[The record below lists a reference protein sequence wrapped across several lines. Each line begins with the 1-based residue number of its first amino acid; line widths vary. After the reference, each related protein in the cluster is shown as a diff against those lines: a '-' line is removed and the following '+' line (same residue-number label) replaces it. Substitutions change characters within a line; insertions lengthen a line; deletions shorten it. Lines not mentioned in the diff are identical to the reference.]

1 MDKLIEF
8 TSKSWN
14 EYAIIIKYKRSY
26 FKLLVENLPEGS
38 KEKLMAHDEG
48 QFNIHGTG
56 YLRKGELLPDSLEF
70 SFNNYGIPVKLIDHK
85 LNVTDYIKY
94 KYNHEFGMRELSVQ
108 KNGFL
113 VYCAPTGQGKTWF
126 ALSNLEKLSKQFDT
140 ILYINLELSI
150 DDIKNRCMDMDI
162 NIPDNLYVSP
172 LERVEVIEE
181 WAQDKGYCAFIID
194 NIDNLVG
201 GGDDAYGAQLD
212 FIKKLDR
219 YLKDYNHH
227 ALVLTQLVKEN
238 NLNLLGKD
246 GEINDGIT
254 TNILSGVKQLS
265 YLSRTVMMTAYSGEK
280 QTYVYKMLKVGSAKL
295 NES

>member
-1 MDKLIEF
+1 MKKLIEF

-14 EYAIIIKYKRSY
+14 EYAIIVKYKRSY
-26 FKLLVENLPEGS
+26 FEILVEDLPERS
-38 KEKLMAHDEG
+38 KVKLQLHSEG
-48 QFNIHGTG
+48 KYNINGTG
-56 YLRKGELLPDSLEF
+56 RLHKGEILPASLEF
-70 SFNNYGIPVKLIDHK
+70 SFNDYGIPKLLIDHK
-85 LNVTDYIKY
+85 INITDYITY

-126 ALSNLEKLSKQFDT
+126 ALSNLEKLSTQFDT

-150 DDIKNRCMDMDI
+150 DDIKNRCLAMDI
-162 NIPDNLYVSP
+162 NIPHNLYVSP
-172 LERVEVIEE
+172 LESVEVIEE

-280 QTYVYKMLKVGSAKL
+280 NAYVYKMLKVGSAKL
-295 NES
+295 YES